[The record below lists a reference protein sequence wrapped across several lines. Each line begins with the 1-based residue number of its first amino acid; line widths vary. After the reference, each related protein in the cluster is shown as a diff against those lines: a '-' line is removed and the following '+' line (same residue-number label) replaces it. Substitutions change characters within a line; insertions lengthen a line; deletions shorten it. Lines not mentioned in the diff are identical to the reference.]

1 MIKKEEFTID
11 SRDGKTKLHAVK
23 WVPETEPV
31 CVLQIIHGMNDY
43 IMRYDELAT
52 YMAQRGI
59 LVVGDD
65 HLGHGLSV
73 PEGGQYGYF
82 CENDAATVLV
92 RDEHRLKKTVQQEYP
107 TLPYLIFGHSMGSFI
122 LRNYLIRYGTG
133 IQGAILCGTGT
144 PSKQQVICGKIV
156 TTILKWIHGDH
167 YVSKFV
173 DEMSSKAYKS
183 GVENPQTDCDWIC
196 TDSEVTKEL
205 SQDPMAGG
213 FVFSVNAYHALFDLA
228 YRMQNEKDML
238 KIPKKLPVLIVSGSE
253 DAVGSFGKAPQKLYD
268 DMINLDMTKVTC
280 KLYNGYRHEIF
291 NEPIKET
298 VFLDLYNWISM
309 VITEGA
315 GK

>member
-23 WVPETEPV
+23 WIPEQTPI

-133 IQGAILCGTGT
+133 IQGSILCGTGT
-144 PSKQQVICGKIV
+144 PSKQQVISGKIV
-156 TTILKWIHGDH
+156 TTILKWIHGDR

-196 TDSEVTKEL
+196 TDNEVTKMI

-280 KLYNGYRHEIF
+280 KLYPNCRHEIF

-298 VFLDLYNWISM
+298 VFQDLYNWISM